1 VTDISPQQVR
11 SATFRTTRKGYDPDE
26 VGSFLRATAEALE
39 VAQNQSAA
47 MEARARAAVARLQEL
62 SGREASTAPPSPPR
76 SPAEI
81 TAPPD
86 EAATISRT
94 LLLAQRT
101 ADQTVAEA
109 RAEAERVLAAARA
122 EAESTIDSTREMSA
136 RLVDEA
142 RAEARTATESERRAA
157 EGEVMSLLARRD
169 FLVADVDHL
178 EAFLVEQRE
187 RIRDAA
193 ADLADICDRVPA
205 GLAGVRRPLL
215 SAAAGDATVPAGDDG
230 DAPRSR
236 ADGDVADHDAAD
248 HDAADHDPA
257 DHDPADHD
265 PADRDP
271 AHHDAAER
279 GVLIAPV
286 DEGWPSG
293 RSGATE
299 TDEATMAM
307 PLPLPTEDANHRID
321 TVPTLD
327 SVDTS
332 DTSDASDTGDA
343 TPSGRDAALSF
354 DASDLRRLGET
365 RGLD

>member
-11 SATFRTTRKGYDPDE
+11 TATFRTTRKGYDPDE
-26 VGSFLRATAEALE
+26 VASFLRATAEALE

-47 MEARARAAVARLQEL
+47 MEARARAAVARLQEM
-62 SGREASTAPPSPPR
+62 SGREAPAAPPSPPR
-76 SPAEI
+76 APGEF

-109 RAEAERVLAAARA
+109 RSEAERVLAAARA
-122 EAESTIDSTREMSA
+122 EAESTIDSTREMSS
-136 RLVDEA
+136 RLVDDA
-142 RAEARTATESERRAA
+142 RAEARIATETERRAA
-157 EGEVMSLLARRD
+157 EGEVMALLARRD

-193 ADLADICDRVPA
+193 AELADICDRVPA

-215 SAAAGDATVPAGDDG
+215 SAAADDG
-230 DAPRSR
+230 APPR
-236 ADGDVADHDAAD
+236 ADTGTAAWDDDHG
-248 HDAADHDPA
+248 
-257 DHDPADHD
+257 
-265 PADRDP
+265 DRD
-271 AHHDAAER
+271 
-279 GVLIAPV
+279 VLIAPI

-299 TDEATMAM
+299 ADAVTEADESDEATAADEATMAM
-307 PLPLPTEDANHRID
+307 PSPYADDSDDPD
-321 TVPTLD
+321 TVDEAAAVQAVEAVQAGQAVQAVQAVQRVDDAAALD
-327 SVDTS
+327 
-332 DTSDASDTGDA
+332 DA
-343 TPSGRDAALSF
+343 TPAGAEPALSF
-354 DASDLRRLGET
+354 DAADLRRLGET